1 MTSVISKVKVF
12 DTITDRKTL
21 SILKMIASSN
31 SKSDLVITEL
41 RLTRKQFYSRMSLL
55 LKEGLVKRH
64 QGRYF
69 LTSFGK
75 VSQFALMKL
84 EQTIDEAVKGYWT
97 LKVIDLMLESSITR
111 EECKRIISTLTNNE
125 EIKNALTMMEV
136 KASSSLSNVHARPRV
151 GNRNHNEDLI
161 ATEPVIISAV
171 KATDT

>member
-1 MTSVISKVKVF
+1 
-12 DTITDRKTL
+12 
-21 SILKMIASSN
+21 
-31 SKSDLVITEL
+31 
-41 RLTRKQFYSRMSLL
+41 MSLL
-55 LKEGLVKRH
+55 LKEGLVKRN